1 MLKFFGKKK
10 EAPATITLA
19 DHEAALALMAK
30 ANVDLEADLRANHA
44 SAMAVARTQFEQE
57 VGVERDTVARLVAA
71 NRALKEE
78 NATLRAEAEA
88 NKVDAEAH
96 RERLRRDRE
105 YHQRRRQRVAA

>member
-1 MLKFFGKKK
+1 MFIRKSVH
-10 EAPATITLA
+10 T
-19 DHEAALALMAK
+19 AAMAKLAK

-57 VGVERDTVARLVAA
+57 LGVERDTVARLVAA

-88 NKVDAEAH
+88 NKVDATLWRNA
-96 RERLRRDRE
+96 RERRK
-105 YHQRRRQRVAA
+105 QGRVAA